1 MKKFLSTLSGNIH
14 ETPPIWFMRQAG
26 RYLPEYREIR
36 RDVNDFTDLCY
47 NSDLAS
53 EVTLQPIR
61 RYGFDAAILFSDI
74 LVIPDALGLNLR
86 FKTGVGPILDAINS
100 YDEIS
105 NKNVEQAIKFLS
117 PVFDTITK
125 VKKDL
130 PEETAFIGFAGS
142 PWTVATYMIE
152 GGSSKN
158 FAKIK
163 ELAYKTPN
171 EFQKIID
178 LLVEVTS
185 EYLIKQ
191 IESGVE
197 VVKLF
202 DSWSGVLPENEF
214 IKWVVEPNKHI
225 VENIRKKYPNFPII
239 GFPRKAGFFYPE
251 YAKETKV
258 TALAID
264 ETLPLA
270 WAKANLADKAIIQGN
285 IDPIILLSNKE
296 KISSAIKDVLTNF
309 SDIPFILNL
318 GHGILPNTPLEN
330 VEFFLN
336 TVRELSPEIRGKN
349 ITSRVSNL

>member
-1 MKKFLSTLSGNIH
+1 MKKFISTLSGNIH
-14 ETPPIWFMRQAG
+14 ATPPIWFMRQAG

-36 RDVNDFTDLCY
+36 RDVKDFTDLCY

-53 EVTLQPIR
+53 EVTLQPIK

-100 YDEIS
+100 YDAIP
-105 NKNVEQAIKFLS
+105 NKNIEQAIKFLS

-130 PEETAFIGFAGS
+130 PNETTFIGFAGS

-163 ELAYKTPN
+163 ELAYKSPS

-178 LLVEVTS
+178 LLVEITS
-185 EYLIKQ
+185 KYLIKQ

-214 IKWVVEPNKHI
+214 RKWVINPNKRI
-225 VENIRKKYPNFPII
+225 VENIRKIFPDFPII

-264 ETLPLA
+264 ETLPLS
-270 WAKANLADKAIIQGN
+270 WAKDNLANNVVLQGN
-285 IDPIILLSNKE
+285 IDPVILLSDKD
-296 KISSAIKDVLTNF
+296 KIYSVIKDVLTSF
-309 SDIPFILNL
+309 YDIPFILNL

-330 VEFFLN
+330 VDFFLN
-336 TVRELSPEIRGKN
+336 TVRELSPNIRGNSINYK
-349 ITSRVSNL
+349 VSNL